1 MHLRHRAPG
10 FVALVAAFSL
20 ATGCAAPRII
30 SGMTFSDDQAKFVYS
45 RANTL
50 ETGIIQCDVADS
62 GALDNCKKLPIVFE
76 KSGGAK

>member
-1 MHLRHRAPG
+1 MHPSYRARG
-10 FVALVAAFSL
+10 LVVLAAALSL

-50 ETGIIQCDVADS
+50 ETGVIQCDVAEDGS
-62 GALDNCKKLPIVFE
+62 LDGCKKLPIVFE
-76 KSGGAK
+76 KSGGGK